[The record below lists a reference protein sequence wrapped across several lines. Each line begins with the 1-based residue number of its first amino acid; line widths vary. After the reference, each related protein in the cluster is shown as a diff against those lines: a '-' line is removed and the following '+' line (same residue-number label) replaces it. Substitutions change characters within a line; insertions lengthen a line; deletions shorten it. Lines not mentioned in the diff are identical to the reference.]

1 MTIGGDG
8 AEIDWTVGYDPP
20 AETFQATL
28 QKMIDGVDTFIALSA
43 AYAKNPKDT
52 ATVFKMARKYGD
64 RYDAKNSVAKYK
76 EVLVLDPQGKAG
88 TYTQDYSNITA
99 PYTEFAAFAVA
110 TETEPGAKPDMAAV
124 KGFIAKYPKSPLV
137 KQAYQRMG
145 QYFAYQGTKEEAAA
159 FFADC
164 AAKYPNDPQVF
175 YGWLSRINRDKGP
188 VDKGL
193 ELAAKIEELTNF
205 NPSPSYNQGLAQIY
219 LLKGDKAKAD
229 KAYGKEFIENK
240 VQSLGYDLIGYATF
254 WSQNGGDMESAIKM
268 GETALKL
275 EPDSAYFVGQV
286 AGIYVKAGQLPKAL
300 QLYGPAYSRMN
311 MKDATA
317 LYQYATFWARQE
329 KNLDDA
335 LIAAKKAVELMP
347 TYYIY
352 NALSQ
357 VYQKMKNMP
366 EAIKASEKALELAP
380 EGAKTFYKQAL
391 DKLKNPAPA
400 PEKK

>member
-8 AEIDWTVGYDPP
+8 AEVDWTVGYDPP

-28 QKMIDGVDTFIALSA
+28 QKMIDGVDTFKALTA

-52 ATVFKMARKYGD
+52 ATVFKLARKYGD

-88 TYTQDYSNITA
+88 TYTQDYSKITA
-99 PYTEFAAFAVA
+99 PYTEFAGFAVA
-110 TETEPGAKPDMAAV
+110 TDTEPGAKPDMAAV
-124 KGFIAKYPKSPLV
+124 KAFIAKYPKSPLV

-145 QYFAYQGTKEEAAA
+145 QYFGYQGTKEEAAT
-159 FFADC
+159 FFPEY
-164 AAKYPNDPQVF
+164 AAKYPADPQVL
-175 YGWLSRINRDKGP
+175 YSWLARINRDKGP
-188 VDKGL
+188 IEKGL
-193 ELAAKIEELTNF
+193 ELAAKIEDLTQD
-205 NPSPSYNQGLAQIY
+205 NPDPSLNQALAQVY

-229 KAYGKEFIENK
+229 KVYGKEFIENK
-240 VQSLGYDLIGYATF
+240 VSSLGYSLIAYATF

-275 EPDSAYFVGQV
+275 DPESAYFIGQV
-286 AGIYVKAGQLPKAL
+286 AGLYVKANQLPKAL
-300 QLYGPAYSRMN
+300 QMYGPAYSRKAA
-311 MKDATA
+311 KDATA
-317 LYQYATFWARQE
+317 LYQYAGFWARQE

-335 LIAAKKAVELMP
+335 LVAAKKALELMP

-352 NALSQ
+352 NTLGQ

-366 EAIKASEKALELAP
+366 EAIKAAEKALELAP